1 VIYRPGFIPRST
13 DRDIIR
19 LRRRRRAVELSS
31 GGNSLSNRKVII
43 ALALVLSLTSV
54 LDSAHGQ
61 DKAKDA
67 TQIVAL
73 LEKSGYSYSKVSD
86 GVWEMPGTGK
96 NLKEFGIR
104 LALADDILIVMVKL
118 ADRKDLKPQP
128 VLWTKLLELN
138 HKFDSIKLALSE
150 DMLYLRMD
158 THLRLLDNPELKYLV
173 EQIANAAD
181 ETYPQ
186 IKSFV
191 SGAR

>member
-1 VIYRPGFIPRST
+1 MLKLT
-13 DRDIIR
+13 
-19 LRRRRRAVELSS
+19 A
-31 GGNSLSNRKVII
+31 II
-43 ALALVLSLTSV
+43 ALAVVLSLTSV
-54 LDSAHGQ
+54 VDSARGQ
-61 DKAKDA
+61 DKTKGAA
-67 TQIVAL
+67 QIVAL
-73 LEKSGYSYSKVSD
+73 LEKSGYSYTKVSD
-86 GVWEMPGTGK
+86 GVWEVPGTGK

-118 ADRKDLKPQP
+118 ADRKELKPQP

-150 DMLYLRMD
+150 DMVYLRMD

-186 IKSFV
+186 IKPFV
-191 SGAR
+191 AGAK

>member
-1 VIYRPGFIPRST
+1 MP
-13 DRDIIR
+13 
-19 LRRRRRAVELSS
+19 
-31 GGNSLSNRKVII
+31 NRKVII
-43 ALALVLSLTSV
+43 ALAVVLSLTSV

-61 DKAKDA
+61 DKAKGP

-73 LEKSGYSYSKVSD
+73 LEKSGYTYTKISD
-86 GVWEMPGTGK
+86 GVWEVPGTGK

-118 ADRKDLKPQP
+118 ADRKDLRPQP
-128 VLWTKLLELN
+128 ILWTKLLELN

-186 IKSFV
+186 IKPFV
-191 SGAR
+191 AGAK